1 MVAPLLNTTIKGAV
15 WYQGTQLRTIYHQ
28 AYADSHDTRT
38 IPSQPHEGE
47 ADAGHPG
54 GEYDGY
60 NCTFPAMIQ
69 DWRSRWSDGT
79 TGETSGTFPFG
90 FVQLNSV
97 GSAPVYDDPQDTKD
111 DLSPKSGYAGLRWS
125 QSASVGYAPNAAMPN
140 TFMAVSVDTPDNPF
154 PTPINGRPNADPGF
168 SVHRC

>member
-1 MVAPLLNTTIKGAV
+1 MLT
-15 WYQGTQLRTIYHQ
+15 H
-28 AYADSHDTRT
+28 T